1 MAYDGRRRTLLH
13 LPVPAGPS
21 RRGAGRRAGCFAVWA
36 FLCGVFLFSYQRT
49 GRHSAGGTART
60 LRCLTCPRTLSV
72 HPRYQSAG
80 GGKGGERAIPIG
92 PPRPRDWQWAREP
105 VGLPDIPIAP
115 KLPRGALAAAELA
128 VPARFW
134 PSVKPWLTVTEG
146 DEPRVPPEG
155 ICTSARLAQAQEAV
169 KNRESHV
176 SRAPAA
182 PAFPSAA
189 SRRRAGGRA
198 NRRR

>member
-21 RRGAGRRAGCFAVWA
+21 RRGAGRRAGCFAVWS

-60 LRCLTCPRTLSV
+60 LRCLTCPRTLAV

-80 GGKGGERAIPIG
+80 GGNGGERASPIG
-92 PPRPRDWQWAREP
+92 PPQPRDWQWAREP

-169 KNRESHV
+169 KNRESQFP
-176 SRAPAA
+176 APPRPRLF
-182 PAFPSAA
+182 PARPSP
-189 SRRRAGGRA
+189 RPYQHP
-198 NRRR
+198 